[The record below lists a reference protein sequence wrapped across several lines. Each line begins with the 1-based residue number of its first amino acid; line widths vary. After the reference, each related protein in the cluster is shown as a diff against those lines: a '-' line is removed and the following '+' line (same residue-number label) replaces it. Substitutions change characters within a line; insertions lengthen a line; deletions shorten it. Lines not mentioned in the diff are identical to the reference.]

1 MLLMAKVFMGSV
13 IMASVI
19 IANVFM
25 ANITEP
31 HRILILPLNFCMR

>member
-1 MLLMAKVFMGSV
+1 MAKVIMGNV

-31 HRILILPLNFCMR
+31 YRILILPLNFCMK